1 MTREQ
6 KLEELRQRH
15 AAAEAGGGKQ
25 RRAREHAEG
34 KLSARERL
42 NLLFDEGSFEEID
55 RLVEHRCQDF
65 GMAEQRVPGD
75 GVVTGYGRINGRL
88 AYAFAQDFTVI
99 GGSLSEANA
108 AKICKVMDLA
118 MKVGAPVVGLNDS
131 GGARIQE
138 GVASLAGYADIFL
151 RNTLAS
157 GVIPQIS
164 AIMGPC
170 AGGAVYSPAITD
182 FNVMVR
188 NSSYMFVTGPDVIK
202 TVMHEEVSKEDLGG
216 PMTHNATSGVAH
228 FIARDDAD
236 GLALI
241 RELLSFMP
249 QNNQEDPPRV
259 ASQDPIDR
267 RDEALDTLVP
277 IEPDKPYDIKEI
289 ITRVVD
295 DGYFVEVHE
304 HFAKN
309 LVVGFARLAGQSVG
323 IVANQPAVL
332 AGCLDINASVKGA
345 RFVRFCDAFNIPLIT
360 FEDVPGFLP
369 GTQQEYGGIIRH
381 GAKLLF
387 AYAEATVPKITL
399 ITRKAYGGAYCVMAS
414 KHLRTDVN
422 LAYPTA
428 EIAVMGPEG
437 AVNIVY
443 RRELQKAED
452 PEKLR
457 REKVEEFR
465 ERFANPY
472 IAAERGWVDAIIEP
486 RDTRPKLIA
495 ALRMLETKR
504 DTLPPKKARQYSA
517 VKRGATTNCPTWI
530 QLGTC
535 RKRGFSVIL
544 GPWKYTSPPRRK
556 RSSKTSLRRADAVL
570 TTSLRTP
577 WRDMLTS
584 LHGRGKCSTPAMTT

>member
-1 MTREQ
+1 MTHQE
-6 KLEELRQRH
+6 KLEELRRRH
-15 AAAEAGGGKQ
+15 ERAEAGGGEE
-25 RRAREHAEG
+25 RRARQHAEG

-42 NLLFDEGSFEEID
+42 ELLFDDASFEEID
-55 RLVEHRCQDF
+55 KLVEHQCQDF
-65 GMAEQRVPGD
+65 GMAEQRPPGD
-75 GVVTGYGRINGRL
+75 GVVTGYGRVNGRL
-88 AYAFAQDFTVI
+88 AYGFAQDFTVF

-118 MKVGAPVVGLNDS
+118 MKVGAPVIGLNDS

-138 GVASLAGYADIFL
+138 GVASLAGYAEIFL

-182 FNVMVR
+182 FTVMVDK
-188 NSSYMFVTGPDVIK
+188 SSYMFVTGPDVIK
-202 TVMHEEVSKEDLGG
+202 TVMHEDVTKEDLGG
-216 PMTHNATSGVAH
+216 PMTHNCKSGVAH
-228 FIARDDAD
+228 FVSRDDPD
-236 GLALI
+236 CLAVI

-249 QNNQEDPPRV
+249 QNNREDPPRV
-259 ASQDPIDR
+259 STNDPPDR
-267 RDEALDTLVP
+267 GEDSLDSLVP
-277 IEPDKPYDIKEI
+277 AESDRPYDMKEI
-289 ITRVVD
+289 IHRVVD
-295 DGYFVEVHE
+295 DGYFLEVQE

-309 LVVGFARLAGQSVG
+309 LVIGFARLGGQSAG

-332 AGCLDINASVKGA
+332 AGCLDINASLKGA
-345 RFVRFCDAFNIPLIT
+345 RFVRFCDAFNIPLVT

-369 GTQQEYGGIIRH
+369 GTQQEFGGIIRH
-381 GAKLLF
+381 GAKLIYAF
-387 AYAEATVPKITL
+387 AEATVPKVTV

-422 LAYPTA
+422 YAYPSA

-443 RRELQKAED
+443 RRELQKAGD

-457 REKVEEFR
+457 REKVNEFR
-465 ERFANPY
+465 RRFANPY
-472 IAAERGWVDAIIEP
+472 IAAERGYIDAVIQP

-504 DTLPPKKARQYSA
+504 ATNPPKK
-517 VKRGATTNCPTWI
+517 
-530 QLGTC
+530 
-535 RKRGFSVIL
+535 
-544 GPWKYTSPPRRK
+544 
-556 RSSKTSLRRADAVL
+556 
-570 TTSLRTP
+570 
-577 WRDMLTS
+577 
-584 LHGRGKCSTPAMTT
+584 HGNIPL